1 VVNGSVRMFIGE
13 YRHTLDE
20 KGRIAIPAK
29 LRFSKIGEEEYW
41 VATKGFDHCL
51 FVYPKDEWTAIVE
64 KINERLTLTKKED
77 RSFLRMF
84 ISPANEQAVDKQGR
98 IAVSQSLREYANII
112 RDVVVLGAIKR
123 IEIWSEENWNRYRE
137 ENEKSFDALGEKIA
151 DLGL

>member
-1 VVNGSVRMFIGE
+1 MFIGE

>member
-1 VVNGSVRMFIGE
+1 MFIGE

-98 IAVSQSLREYANII
+98 IAISQSLREYANII

-123 IEIWSEENWNRYRE
+123 IEIWSDENWNQYRE

>member
-1 VVNGSVRMFIGE
+1 MFIGE

-98 IAVSQSLREYANII
+98 IAISQSLREYANII